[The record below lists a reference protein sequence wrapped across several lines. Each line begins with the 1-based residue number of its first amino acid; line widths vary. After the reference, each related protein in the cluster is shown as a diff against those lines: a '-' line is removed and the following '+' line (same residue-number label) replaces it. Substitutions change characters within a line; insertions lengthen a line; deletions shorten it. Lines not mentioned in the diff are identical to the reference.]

1 MARSG
6 IYKSEV
12 VRARDALRAQGRHPS
27 IDAVRVELGNTGS
40 KATIHRYLKE
50 IEEEDGG
57 AGGTQVAVSEAI
69 QDLVGRLAG
78 RLHEEADARIAEAKT
93 RYTAEIGQ
101 LKDALRRQHEEGD
114 ALRIQLQ
121 HTEALLN
128 VESDRH
134 RQTALALQ
142 QETVQRALAAQQV
155 ADLQSQLAQGEQH
168 RQSLEDKHRHA
179 REALDHFRQ
188 AAKEQRDQEQRQHE
202 QQIQH
207 LQAELR
213 QLNQTLGIKQD
224 QLTGI
229 SRDNARLAAE
239 LSQAHAQLH
248 QIQTEGRSLRDELA
262 VAKEAGR
269 RAEALAQR
277 LADRELQV
285 EDLLRSKSVLEAT
298 LAGQS
303 ERRQTLEIELA
314 AAQASL
320 AIQEKVMADLQA
332 QLLQQGN
339 RRKRN
344 GPQDEV
350 AGVGEKTATSDA
362 P

>member
-27 IDAVRVELGNTGS
+27 IDAIRVELGNTGS

-50 IEEEDGG
+50 IEEEEGG

-78 RLHEEADARIAEAKT
+78 RLHEEAEARIAEAKT
-93 RYTAEIGQ
+93 RHTAEVAQ
-101 LKDALRRQHEEGD
+101 LKDMIRQQREDGEALG
-114 ALRIQLQ
+114 IQLQ
-121 HTEALLN
+121 RTEALLS
-128 VESDRH
+128 EERERH
-134 RQTALALQ
+134 RQTALTLQ
-142 QETVQRALAAQQV
+142 QETVQRALAVQQV
-155 ADLQSQLAQGEQH
+155 ADLQSQLAQGEQY

-179 REALDHFRQ
+179 RETLDHFRQ

-202 QQIQH
+202 QQAQH

-213 QLNQTLGIKQD
+213 QLNQTLGTKQD
-224 QLTGI
+224 QLTGV

-239 LSQAHAQLH
+239 LSQAHLHLH
-248 QIQTEGRSLRDELA
+248 QIQTEARSLRDELA
-262 VAKEAGR
+262 VAKETGQ
-269 RAEALAQR
+269 RAEALGQR
-277 LADRELQV
+277 LAERELQI
-285 EDLLRSKSVLEAT
+285 EDLLRDTSALEAT

-303 ERRQTLEIELA
+303 ERRQALEIELA
-314 AAQASL
+314 GAQASL
-320 AIQEKVMADLQA
+320 AVQEKVMADLHT
-332 QLLQQGN
+332 QLLSLGS
-339 RRKRN
+339 RRKWS
-344 GPQDEV
+344 GQQA
-350 AGVGEKTATSDA
+350 AGVGEKTATPDA

>member
-27 IDAVRVELGNTGS
+27 IDAIRVELGNTGS

-50 IEEEDGG
+50 IEEEE
-57 AGGTQVAVSEAI
+57 GGTVGSKVAVSEAI

-78 RLHEEADARIAEAKT
+78 RLHEEAEAQIAEART
-93 RYTAEIGQ
+93 RYTTEIAQ
-101 LKDALRRQHEEGD
+101 LKDALRQQRQEGES
-114 ALRIQLQ
+114 LKTQLQ
-121 HTEALLN
+121 HTEALLSE
-128 VESDRH
+128 ESDRH
-134 RQTALALQ
+134 RQTALTLQ
-142 QETVQRALAAQQV
+142 QETVQRAQAVQQV

-213 QLNQTLGIKQD
+213 QLNQTLGTKQD

-248 QIQTEGRSLRDELA
+248 QIQTERRSLRDELT

-269 RAEALAQR
+269 RAEAQAQR

-285 EDLLRSKSVLEAT
+285 EDLLRGKSVLEAT

-320 AIQEKVMADLQA
+320 AIQEKVMADLHTK
-332 QLLQQGN
+332 LLRQGS
-339 RRKRN
+339 RRKR
-344 GPQDEV
+344 DEV
-350 AGVGEKTATSDA
+350 AGVGENTATSVTQ
-362 P
+362 